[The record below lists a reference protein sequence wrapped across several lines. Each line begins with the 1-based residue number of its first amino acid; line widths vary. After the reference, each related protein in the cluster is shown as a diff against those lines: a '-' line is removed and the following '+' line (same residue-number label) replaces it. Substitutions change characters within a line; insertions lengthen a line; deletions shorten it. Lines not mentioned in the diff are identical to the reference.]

1 MERQGT
7 KCPKITLNE
16 LKQTFAR
23 RLRVARLMCG
33 LSQAELVAKMKE
45 LAEDFPALY
54 KSVSTTAVERY
65 ENAVMFPENSSIL
78 VTLAEALNTNV
89 DNLTRQFTIRI
100 DKDFSFRKK
109 SKLGKKRID
118 VVKMK
123 VQQGIEK
130 YVEIERITGDEPKF
144 DAFFNN
150 IVVKKAEDSR
160 LVANELRKKWNLGDG
175 PISQPMVML
184 EEHGVKVI
192 EVEEDPELFDGTSTI
207 VEGLPVV
214 VLNKCESFSPESK
227 HTFSPERR
235 NLTLFHELG
244 HQIMNIPDDVSDKEK
259 ENLCN
264 VFANEM
270 LIPSKTFLNIFGMR
284 RQAITIVELKDVQ
297 RTFGISARA
306 LMMKAYQLGVINKSR
321 YVGFCIKMNDPANE
335 RLRKT
340 LDGSSMPAEHTSRYE
355 RLVFRALSSETITTS
370 KAAEMLDISVSE
382 LRDKLIF

>member
-1 MERQGT
+1 MA
-7 KCPKITLNE
+7 KITLNE

-123 VQQGIEK
+123 VQQCIEK
-130 YVEIERITGDEPKF
+130 YVEIENITGYEPKF
-144 DAFFNN
+144 DAYFNN
-150 IVVKKAEDSR
+150 IVVKKAEDAR

-270 LIPSKTFLNIFGMR
+270 LIPSKTFLNIFGNK

-297 RTFGISARA
+297 LNYGISARA
-306 LMMKAYQLGVINKSR
+306 LMMKAHQLGVINKSR
-321 YVGFCIKMNDPANE
+321 YVGFCIKMNDPSNE

-340 LDGSSMPAEHTSRYE
+340 LDSSSMPAEHTSRYE

>member
-1 MERQGT
+1 MAE
-7 KCPKITLNE
+7 ITLNE
-16 LKQTFAR
+16 LKQTFAK
-23 RLRVARLMCG
+23 RLRTARLMCG

-65 ENAVMFPENSSIL
+65 ENAVMFPESSSIL

-123 VQQGIEK
+123 VQQCIEK
-130 YVEIERITGDEPKF
+130 YVEIEQITGDEPKF
-144 DAFFNN
+144 DAYFKD
-150 IVVKKAEDSR
+150 IVVKNAEDAR
-160 LVANELRKKWNLGDG
+160 FVANELRKKWNLGDG
-175 PISQPMVML
+175 PISQPIVML

-192 EVEEDPELFDGTSTI
+192 EVEEDPELFDGTSNI
-207 VEGLPVV
+207 VEGIPVV
-214 VLNKCESFSPESK
+214 VLNKCESFRPESK

-244 HQIMNIPDDVSDKEK
+244 HQIMNIPATMSEKEK

-297 RTFGISARA
+297 LNYGISARA
-306 LMMKAYQLGVINKSR
+306 LMMKAHQLGVINKSR

-335 RLRKT
+335 RIRMI

-355 RLVFRALSSETITTS
+355 RLVFRALSTEAITTS

>member
-1 MERQGT
+1 MA
-7 KCPKITLNE
+7 KITLNE

-123 VQQGIEK
+123 VQQCIEK
-130 YVEIERITGDEPKF
+130 YVEIENITGDEPKF

-150 IVVKKAEDSR
+150 IVVKKAEDAR

-214 VLNKCESFSPESK
+214 SASTAMPLMVTSL
-227 HTFSPERR
+227 
-235 NLTLFHELG
+235 
-244 HQIMNIPDDVSDKEK
+244 
-259 ENLCN
+259 
-264 VFANEM
+264 
-270 LIPSKTFLNIFGMR
+270 
-284 RQAITIVELKDVQ
+284 RQRV
-297 RTFGISARA
+297 
-306 LMMKAYQLGVINKSR
+306 
-321 YVGFCIKMNDPANE
+321 
-335 RLRKT
+335 
-340 LDGSSMPAEHTSRYE
+340 
-355 RLVFRALSSETITTS
+355 LSS
-370 KAAEMLDISVSE
+370 AVPLYQG
-382 LRDKLIF
+382 

>member
-1 MERQGT
+1 MA
-7 KCPKITLNE
+7 KITLNE

-123 VQQGIEK
+123 VQQCIEK
-130 YVEIERITGDEPKF
+130 YVEIENITGDEPKF

-150 IVVKKAEDSR
+150 IVVKKAEDAR

-270 LIPSKTFLNIFGMR
+270 LIPSKTFLNIFGNK
-284 RQAITIVELKDVQ
+284 RQAITIVALQDVQ
-297 RTFGISARA
+297 LNYGISARA
-306 LMMKAYQLGVINKSR
+306 LMMKAHQLGVINKSR

>member
-1 MERQGT
+1 MA
-7 KCPKITLNE
+7 KITLNE

-123 VQQGIEK
+123 VQQCIEK
-130 YVEIERITGDEPKF
+130 YVEIENITGDEPKF
-144 DAFFNN
+144 DAFFND
-150 IVVKKAEDSR
+150 IVVRNAEDAR

-270 LIPSKTFLNIFGMR
+270 LIPSKTFLNIFGNK

-297 RTFGISARA
+297 LNYGISARA
-306 LMMKAYQLGVINKSR
+306 LMMKAHQLGVINKSR

>member
-1 MERQGT
+1 ME
-7 KCPKITLNE
+7 KITLNE

-123 VQQGIEK
+123 VQQGIAK

-150 IVVKKAEDSR
+150 IVVKKAEDAR

-175 PISQPMVML
+175 PISQPIVVL

-270 LIPSKTFLNIFGMR
+270 LIPSNTFLNIFGTER
-284 RQAITIVELKDVQ
+284 RATHFRHQCTRAYDEGIPARSDKQESLCRVLHKD
-297 RTFGISARA
+297 
-306 LMMKAYQLGVINKSR
+306 
-321 YVGFCIKMNDPANE
+321 E
-335 RLRKT
+335 RPGK
-340 LDGSSMPAEHTSRYE
+340 
-355 RLVFRALSSETITTS
+355 
-370 KAAEMLDISVSE
+370 
-382 LRDKLIF
+382 

>member
-1 MERQGT
+1 MA
-7 KCPKITLNE
+7 KITLNE

-123 VQQGIEK
+123 VQQCIEK
-130 YVEIERITGDEPKF
+130 YVEIENITGDEPKF

-150 IVVKKAEDSR
+150 IVVKKAEDAR

-214 VLNKCESFSPESK
+214 VLNKCESFRPESK

-270 LIPSKTFLNIFGMR
+270 LIPSNTFLNIFGNK

-297 RTFGISARA
+297 LNYGISARA
-306 LMMKAYQLGVINKSR
+306 LMMKAHQLGVINKSR

>member
-1 MERQGT
+1 MA
-7 KCPKITLNE
+7 KITLNE

-78 VTLAEALNTNV
+78 VTLAEALNINV

-123 VQQGIEK
+123 VQQCIEK
-130 YVEIERITGDEPKF
+130 YVEIENITGDEPKF

-150 IVVKKAEDSR
+150 IVVKKSEDAR

-270 LIPSKTFLNIFGMR
+270 LIPSKTFLNIFGNK

-297 RTFGISARA
+297 LNYGISARA
-306 LMMKAYQLGVINKSR
+306 LMMKAHQLGVINKSR

>member
-1 MERQGT
+1 MA
-7 KCPKITLNE
+7 KITLNE

-123 VQQGIEK
+123 VQQCIEK
-130 YVEIERITGDEPKF
+130 YVEIENITGDEPKF
-144 DAFFNN
+144 DAFFND
-150 IVVKKAEDSR
+150 IVVRNAEDAR

-244 HQIMNIPDDVSDKEK
+244 HQIMNIPDDMSDKEK

-270 LIPSKTFLNIFGMR
+270 LIPSNTFLNIFGNK

-297 RTFGISARA
+297 LNYGISARA
-306 LMMKAYQLGVINKSR
+306 LMMKAHQLGVINKSR

>member
-1 MERQGT
+1 MA
-7 KCPKITLNE
+7 KITLNE

-123 VQQGIEK
+123 VQQCIEK
-130 YVEIERITGDEPKF
+130 YVEIENITGDEPKF

-150 IVVKKAEDSR
+150 IVVKKAEDAR

-214 VLNKCESFSPESK
+214 VLNKCESFRPESK

-270 LIPSKTFLNIFGMR
+270 LIPSKTFLNIFGNK

>member
-1 MERQGT
+1 MA
-7 KCPKITLNE
+7 KITLNE

-150 IVVKKAEDSR
+150 IVVKKAEDAR

>member
-1 MERQGT
+1 MA
-7 KCPKITLNE
+7 KITLNE

-123 VQQGIEK
+123 VQQCIEK
-130 YVEIERITGDEPKF
+130 YVEIENITGDEPKF

-150 IVVKKAEDSR
+150 IVVKKAEDAR

-214 VLNKCESFSPESK
+214 VLNKCESFRPESK

-270 LIPSKTFLNIFGMR
+270 LIPSNTFLNIFGKK

-297 RTFGISARA
+297 LNYGISARA
-306 LMMKAYQLGVINKSR
+306 LMMKAHQLGVINKSR

>member
-1 MERQGT
+1 MA
-7 KCPKITLNE
+7 KITLNE

-123 VQQGIEK
+123 LQQCIEK
-130 YVEIERITGDEPKF
+130 YVEIENITGDEPKF

-150 IVVKKAEDSR
+150 IVVKKAEDAR

-270 LIPSKTFLNIFGMR
+270 LIPSKTFLNIFGNK

-297 RTFGISARA
+297 LNYGISARA
-306 LMMKAYQLGVINKSR
+306 LMMKAHQLGVINKSR

>member
-1 MERQGT
+1 MA
-7 KCPKITLNE
+7 KITLNE

-150 IVVKKAEDSR
+150 IVVKKAEDAR

-175 PISQPMVML
+175 PISQPIVVL

-270 LIPSKTFLNIFGMR
+270 LIPSNTFLNIFGNK

>member
-1 MERQGT
+1 MA
-7 KCPKITLNE
+7 KITLNE

-123 VQQGIEK
+123 VQQCIEK
-130 YVEIERITGDEPKF
+130 YVEIENITGDEPKF

-150 IVVKKAEDSR
+150 IVVKKAEDAR

-244 HQIMNIPDDVSDKEK
+244 HQIMNIPYDVSDKEK

-306 LMMKAYQLGVINKSR
+306 LMMKAHQLGVINKSR

>member
-1 MERQGT
+1 MA
-7 KCPKITLNE
+7 KITLNE

-123 VQQGIEK
+123 VQQCIEK
-130 YVEIERITGDEPKF
+130 YVEIENITGDEPKF

-150 IVVKKAEDSR
+150 IVVKKAEDAR

-270 LIPSKTFLNIFGMR
+270 LIPSNTFLNIFGNK

-297 RTFGISARA
+297 RNFGISARA

-370 KAAEMLDISVSE
+370 KAAEMLDISVDE
-382 LRDKLIF
+382 VRERLIF

>member
-1 MERQGT
+1 MA
-7 KCPKITLNE
+7 KITLNE

-123 VQQGIEK
+123 VQQCIEK
-130 YVEIERITGDEPKF
+130 YVEIENITGDEPKF

-150 IVVKKAEDSR
+150 IVVKKAEDAR

-235 NLTLFHELG
+235 NLTIFHELG

-270 LIPSKTFLNIFGMR
+270 LIPSKTFLNIFGNK

-297 RTFGISARA
+297 LNYGISARA
-306 LMMKAYQLGVINKSR
+306 LMMKAHQLGVINKSR

-370 KAAEMLDISVSE
+370 KAAEMLDISVDE
-382 LRDKLIF
+382 VRERLIF

>member
-1 MERQGT
+1 MAKKT
-7 KCPKITLNE
+7 INE
-16 LKQTFAR
+16 LKQTDAR

-123 VQQGIEK
+123 VQQCIEK
-130 YVEIERITGDEPKF
+130 YVEIENITGDEPKF

-150 IVVKKAEDSR
+150 IVVKKAEDAR

-270 LIPSKTFLNIFGMR
+270 LIPSKTFLNIFGNK

-297 RTFGISARA
+297 LNYGISARA
-306 LMMKAYQLGVINKSR
+306 LMMKAHQLGVINKSR

>member
-1 MERQGT
+1 MAE
-7 KCPKITLNE
+7 ITLNE
-16 LKQTFAR
+16 LKQTFAK
-23 RLRVARLMCG
+23 RLRTARLMCG

-65 ENAVMFPENSSIL
+65 ENAVMFPESSSIL

-123 VQQGIEK
+123 VQQCIEK
-130 YVEIERITGDEPKF
+130 YVEIEQITGDEPKF
-144 DAFFNN
+144 DAYFKD
-150 IVVKKAEDSR
+150 IVVKNAEDAR
-160 LVANELRKKWNLGDG
+160 FVANELRKKWNLGDG
-175 PISQPMVML
+175 PISQPIVML

-192 EVEEDPELFDGTSTI
+192 EVEEDPELFDGTSNI
-207 VEGLPVV
+207 VEGIPVV
-214 VLNKCESFSPESK
+214 VLNKCESYRPESK

-244 HQIMNIPDDVSDKEK
+244 HQIMNIPATMSEKEK
-259 ENLCN
+259 VNLCN

-297 RTFGISARA
+297 LNYGISARA
-306 LMMKAYQLGVINKSR
+306 LMMKAHQLGVINKSR

-335 RLRKT
+335 RIRMI

-355 RLVFRALSSETITTS
+355 RLVFRALSTEAITTS

>member
-1 MERQGT
+1 MA
-7 KCPKITLNE
+7 KITLNE

-123 VQQGIEK
+123 VQQCIEK
-130 YVEIERITGDEPKF
+130 YVEIENITGDEPKF

-150 IVVKKAEDSR
+150 IVVKKAEDAR

-270 LIPSKTFLNIFGMR
+270 LIPSKTFLNIFGNK

-297 RTFGISARA
+297 LNYGISARA
-306 LMMKAYQLGVINKSR
+306 LMMKAHQLGVINKSR
-321 YVGFCIKMNDPANE
+321 YVGFCIKMNDPSNE

>member
-1 MERQGT
+1 MA
-7 KCPKITLNE
+7 KITLNE

-123 VQQGIEK
+123 VQQCIEK
-130 YVEIERITGDEPKF
+130 YVEIENITGDEPKF

-150 IVVKKAEDSR
+150 IVVKKAEDAR

-214 VLNKCESFSPESK
+214 VLNKCESFRPESK

-270 LIPSKTFLNIFGMR
+270 LIPSKTFLNIFGKK

-297 RTFGISARA
+297 LNYGISARA
-306 LMMKAYQLGVINKSR
+306 LMMKAHQLGVINKSR

-370 KAAEMLDISVSE
+370 KAAEMLDISVDE
-382 LRDKLIF
+382 VRERLIF

>member
-1 MERQGT
+1 MA
-7 KCPKITLNE
+7 KITLNE

-123 VQQGIEK
+123 VQQCIEK
-130 YVEIERITGDEPKF
+130 YVEIENITGDEPKF

-150 IVVKKAEDSR
+150 IVVKKAEDAR

-270 LIPSKTFLNIFGMR
+270 LIPSKTFLNIFGNK

-297 RTFGISARA
+297 LNYGISARA
-306 LMMKAYQLGVINKSR
+306 LMMKAHQLGVINKSR

-370 KAAEMLDISVSE
+370 KAAEMLDISVDE
-382 LRDKLIF
+382 VRERLIF

>member
-1 MERQGT
+1 MA
-7 KCPKITLNE
+7 KITLNE

-123 VQQGIEK
+123 VQQCIEK
-130 YVEIERITGDEPKF
+130 YVEIENITGDEPKF

-150 IVVKKAEDSR
+150 IVVKKAEDAR

-214 VLNKCESFSPESK
+214 VLNKCESFRPESK

-244 HQIMNIPDDVSDKEK
+244 HQIMNIPDDISDKEK

-306 LMMKAYQLGVINKSR
+306 IMMKAYQLGVINKSR
-321 YVGFCIKMNDPANE
+321 YVGFCITMNDPANE

>member
-1 MERQGT
+1 MA
-7 KCPKITLNE
+7 KITLNE

-123 VQQGIEK
+123 VQQCIEK
-130 YVEIERITGDEPKF
+130 YVEIENITGDEPKF

-150 IVVKKAEDSR
+150 IVVKKAEDAR

-270 LIPSKTFLNIFGMR
+270 LIPSKTFLNIFGNK

-297 RTFGISARA
+297 LNYGISARA

-370 KAAEMLDISVSE
+370 KAAEMLDISVDE
-382 LRDKLIF
+382 VRERLIF

>member
-1 MERQGT
+1 MA
-7 KCPKITLNE
+7 KITLNE

-23 RLRVARLMCG
+23 RLRTARLMCG

-54 KSVSTTAVERY
+54 KSVSSTAVERY
-65 ENAVMFPENSSIL
+65 EKAIMFPESSSIL
-78 VTLAEALNTNV
+78 VTFAEALNTNV
-89 DNLTRQFTIRI
+89 GDLTRPFTISI
-100 DKDFSFRKK
+100 DDKFSFRKK
-109 SKLGKKRID
+109 SKLGKKRIN

-144 DAFFNN
+144 DAFFND
-150 IVVKKAEDSR
+150 IVVRNAEDAR

-175 PISQPMVML
+175 PISQPIVVL

-192 EVEEDPELFDGTSTI
+192 EVEEEPELFDGTSTV
-207 VEGLPVV
+207 VEGDPIV
-214 VLNKCESFSPESK
+214 VLNKCEEFRPESK

-244 HQIMNIPDDVSDKEK
+244 HQIMNIPDDISDKEK

-270 LIPSKTFLNIFGMR
+270 LIPSEKFLTIFGKKR
-284 RQAITIVELKDVQ
+284 PFITFVELKDVQ
-297 RTFGISARA
+297 LSFGISARA
-306 LMMKAYQLGVINKSR
+306 LMMKAYQLGVINKHR
-321 YVGFCIKMNDPANE
+321 YIKFCIDMNDPANE
-335 RLRKT
+335 KIRKM
-340 LDGSSMPAEHTSRYE
+340 LDGSSRPCEHTSRYK
-355 RLVFRALSSETITTS
+355 RLVFRALSTEAISTS
-370 KAAEMLDISVSE
+370 KAAEMLDISVDE
-382 LRDKLIF
+382 VRERLIF

>member
-1 MERQGT
+1 MA
-7 KCPKITLNE
+7 KITLNE

-123 VQQGIEK
+123 VQQCIEK
-130 YVEIERITGDEPKF
+130 YVEIENITGDEPKF

-150 IVVKKAEDSR
+150 IVVKKAEDAR

-227 HTFSPERR
+227 HAFSPERR

-270 LIPSKTFLNIFGMR
+270 LIPSKTFLNIFGNK

-297 RTFGISARA
+297 LNYGISARA
-306 LMMKAYQLGVINKSR
+306 LMMKAHQLGVINKSR

>member
-1 MERQGT
+1 MA
-7 KCPKITLNE
+7 KITLNE

-89 DNLTRQFTIRI
+89 DNLTRPFTIRI
-100 DKDFSFRKK
+100 DTHFSFRKK

-123 VQQGIEK
+123 VQQCIEK
-130 YVEIERITGDEPKF
+130 YVEIENITGDEPKF

-150 IVVKKAEDSR
+150 IVVKKAEDAR

-227 HTFSPERR
+227 HAFSPERR

-270 LIPSKTFLNIFGMR
+270 LIPSKTFLNIFGNK

-297 RTFGISARA
+297 LNYGISARA
-306 LMMKAYQLGVINKSR
+306 LMMKAHQLGVINKSR

>member
-1 MERQGT
+1 MA
-7 KCPKITLNE
+7 KITLNE

-123 VQQGIEK
+123 VQQCIEK
-130 YVEIERITGDEPKF
+130 YVEIENITGDEPKF

-150 IVVKKAEDSR
+150 IVVKKAEDAR

-270 LIPSKTFLNIFGMR
+270 LIPSNTFLNIFGNK

-297 RTFGISARA
+297 LNYGISARA
-306 LMMKAYQLGVINKSR
+306 LMMKAHQLGVINKSR

>member
-1 MERQGT
+1 MA
-7 KCPKITLNE
+7 KITLNE

-123 VQQGIEK
+123 VQQCIEK
-130 YVEIERITGDEPKF
+130 YVEIENITGDEPKF

-150 IVVKKAEDSR
+150 IVVKKAEDAR

-270 LIPSKTFLNIFGMR
+270 LIPSNTFLNIFGNK

>member
-1 MERQGT
+1 MA
-7 KCPKITLNE
+7 KITLNE

-123 VQQGIEK
+123 VQQCIEK
-130 YVEIERITGDEPKF
+130 YVEIENITGDEPKF

-150 IVVKKAEDSR
+150 IVVKKAEDAR

>member
-1 MERQGT
+1 MA
-7 KCPKITLNE
+7 KITLNE

-123 VQQGIEK
+123 VQQCIEK
-130 YVEIERITGDEPKF
+130 YVEIENITGDEPKF

-150 IVVKKAEDSR
+150 IVVKKAEDAR
-160 LVANELRKKWNLGDG
+160 LVAHELRKKWNLGDG

-270 LIPSKTFLNIFGMR
+270 LIPSKTFLNIFGNK

-297 RTFGISARA
+297 LNYGISARA
-306 LMMKAYQLGVINKSR
+306 LMMKAHQLGVINKSR

>member
-1 MERQGT
+1 MA
-7 KCPKITLNE
+7 KITLNE

-123 VQQGIEK
+123 VQQCIEK
-130 YVEIERITGDEPKF
+130 YVEIENITGDEPKF
-144 DAFFNN
+144 DAYFND
-150 IVVKKAEDSR
+150 IVVKKAEDAR

-270 LIPSKTFLNIFGMR
+270 LIPSKTFLNIFGNK

-297 RTFGISARA
+297 LNYGISARA
-306 LMMKAYQLGVINKSR
+306 LMMKAHQLGVINKSR

>member
-1 MERQGT
+1 MA
-7 KCPKITLNE
+7 KITLNE

-123 VQQGIEK
+123 VQQCIEK
-130 YVEIERITGDEPKF
+130 YVEIENITGDEPKF

-150 IVVKKAEDSR
+150 IVVKKAEDAR

-227 HTFSPERR
+227 HTFSHERR

-270 LIPSKTFLNIFGMR
+270 LIPSKTFLNIFGNK

-297 RTFGISARA
+297 LNYGISARA
-306 LMMKAYQLGVINKSR
+306 LMMKAHQLGVINKSR

>member
-1 MERQGT
+1 MA
-7 KCPKITLNE
+7 KITLNE

-123 VQQGIEK
+123 VQQCIEK
-130 YVEIERITGDEPKF
+130 YVEIENITGDEPKF

-150 IVVKKAEDSR
+150 IVVKKAEDAR

-175 PISQPMVML
+175 PISQPIVVL

-270 LIPSKTFLNIFGMR
+270 LIPSKTFLNIFGNK

-297 RTFGISARA
+297 LNYGISARA
-306 LMMKAYQLGVINKSR
+306 LMMKAHQLGVINKSR

>member
-1 MERQGT
+1 MAE
-7 KCPKITLNE
+7 ITLNE
-16 LKQTFAR
+16 LKQTFAK
-23 RLRVARLMCG
+23 RLRTARLMCG

-150 IVVKKAEDSR
+150 IVVKKAEDAR

-175 PISQPMVML
+175 PISQPIVVL

-270 LIPSKTFLNIFGMR
+270 LIPSNTFLNIFGNK

-340 LDGSSMPAEHTSRYE
+340 LDGSSMPCEHTSRYE

>member
-1 MERQGT
+1 MA
-7 KCPKITLNE
+7 KITLNE

-123 VQQGIEK
+123 VQQCIEK
-130 YVEIERITGDEPKF
+130 YVEIENITGDEPKF

-150 IVVKKAEDSR
+150 IVVKKAEDAR

-270 LIPSKTFLNIFGMR
+270 LIPSKTFLNIFGNK

-297 RTFGISARA
+297 LNYGISARA

>member
-1 MERQGT
+1 MA
-7 KCPKITLNE
+7 KITLNE

-123 VQQGIEK
+123 VQQCIEK
-130 YVEIERITGDEPKF
+130 YVEIENITGDEPKF

-150 IVVKKAEDSR
+150 IVVKKAEDAR

-270 LIPSKTFLNIFGMR
+270 LIPSKTFLNIFGNK

-297 RTFGISARA
+297 LNYGISARA
-306 LMMKAYQLGVINKSR
+306 LMMKAHQLGVINKSR